1 MTKYSM
7 VLICCFVTLLA
18 ATIVFAQGLNVQPQA
33 ITVSQINTVPNKTY
47 VTLTGNIT
55 QAVGREYYTFRDST
69 GEITIEIERK
79 VWGGITV
86 GPSDHVEITAE
97 VEIKRGGRI
106 EVEAKM
112 VKKI

>member
-1 MTKYSM
+1 MKKYAM
-7 VLICCFVTLLA
+7 FFFCCFVILFV
-18 ATIVFAQGLNVQPQA
+18 ATIVFAQGFNGQPQA

-55 QAVGREYYTFRDST
+55 QAIGREYYTFRDST

-86 GPSDHVEITAE
+86 GPSDRVEITAE

-112 VKKI
+112 IKKI